1 MRKAVTVIMAAAL
14 SACGNITDYKDVS
27 TEGTKLDGD
36 FIAGVG
42 DTVLQIIKEESLPN
56 IFGKADVYG
65 RKRPTGTVTVI
76 YAGVADG
83 KAIFYRRDVDIR
95 SEKTAMN
102 TSPITTSQRSTT
114 SYSGFAGNTPISGTA
129 TTTMPVYL
137 PPNTPR
143 DEVAGI
149 RDITLKVEIG
159 SGDGILV
166 EGSLISVTEAT
177 DNIVRY
183 TMTRLDQDND

>member
-1 MRKAVTVIMAAAL
+1 MRKAVTLIMAAAL

-102 TSPITTSQRSTT
+102 TSPITTSQRAPQVTLAS
-114 SYSGFAGNTPISGTA
+114 
-129 TTTMPVYL
+129 
-137 PPNTPR
+137 R
-143 DEVAGI
+143 GI
-149 RDITLKVEIG
+149 R
-159 SGDGILV
+159 
-166 EGSLISVTEAT
+166 
-177 DNIVRY
+177 
-183 TMTRLDQDND
+183 Q